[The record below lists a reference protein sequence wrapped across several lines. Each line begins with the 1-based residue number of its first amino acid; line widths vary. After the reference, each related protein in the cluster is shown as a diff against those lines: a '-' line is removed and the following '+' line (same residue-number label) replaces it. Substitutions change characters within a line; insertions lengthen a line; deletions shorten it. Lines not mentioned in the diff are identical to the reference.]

1 MSILPENILPNDINE
16 LEINGVKARK
26 GSVAAALANAKIL
39 ASDSASEIEK
49 ETAKETFKKLV
60 PILIA
65 LELHNHVT
73 WKNPE
78 IQQIIEESLKD
89 SH

>member
-39 ASDSASEIEK
+39 ASDSASENEK

-65 LELHNHVT
+65 L
-73 WKNPE
+73 
-78 IQQIIEESLKD
+78 
-89 SH
+89 